1 MLTTDPGKGT
11 EKDSGSLKEHLG
23 EVTDR
28 YTLLGRNQAPVITS
42 AHQPT
47 LTSIY
52 RPILNEHPWPTVTP
66 GEEEALL

>member
-1 MLTTDPGKGT
+1 MLTTDPAKGT

-28 YTLLGRNQAPVITS
+28 YTLLSRNQAPVITS

-52 RPILNEHPWPTVTP
+52 RPILDEHPWPTVTP